1 MTRVHDAMQPSVVW
15 LMRDQSLQQAAV
27 VLAEHDIGGAPVCD
41 REGNVLGVLS
51 KTDLTEHAARHDLA
65 QSVERAMTTNVVYVD
80 ADEPLDR
87 AISLM
92 AFEGVHRLIVLDER
106 AHLAGIITS
115 MDVLRE
121 LAGYG
126 RKASMRVIAVA
137 PPDDSEQSREPRPR

>member
-1 MTRVHDAMQPSVVW
+1 MQPSVVW
-15 LMRDQSLQQAAV
+15 LTRDQSLQQAAT

-51 KTDLTEHAARHDLA
+51 KTDLTEHAAHDDLD
-65 QSVERAMTTNVVYVD
+65 QSVERAMTTHVVYVG

-87 AISLM
+87 AVSLM
-92 AFEGVHRLIVLDER
+92 AFEGVHRLVVLDGR
-106 AHLAGIITS
+106 AHLAGILTS

-137 PPDDSEQSREPRPR
+137 PPDDSERSSEPRPR